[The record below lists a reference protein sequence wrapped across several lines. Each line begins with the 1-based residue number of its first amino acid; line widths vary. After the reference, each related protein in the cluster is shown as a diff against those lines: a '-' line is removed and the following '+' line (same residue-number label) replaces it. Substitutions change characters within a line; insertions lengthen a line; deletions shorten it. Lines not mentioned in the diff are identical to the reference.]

1 MLKFNLILSIFL
13 LFCSIAF
20 ADNQVDLKEKA
31 DNFYA
36 AGDCNS
42 AINIYN
48 RILENTKLTQE
59 VSIDVS
65 MKSALCNYQIN
76 NFKEAEILF
85 LKILKTYPDF
95 YEIRVKYFESQFNQS
110 KFDEVIKKLQG
121 TNSRSPFAIDEKIIL
136 ARAYIEKNE
145 DSKAYKMLYNIKNP
159 GAYKPT
165 IDFWMGVTLFHMEK
179 TDLARKMFQ
188 SSQYKSS
195 SEMWTLE
202 ASKSWLQ
209 TINDYDR
216 KFFPKFNLAFFYD
229 TNSGG
234 YSTSSGLN
242 FSPSSS
248 TSKLNDFGT
257 SATLNLDYVL
267 RKRKLSSVSVGI
279 DISQSI
285 YSKLKSYNVT
295 NQTFRVSGYNQLSQD
310 IRSDWAF
317 SVYNLK
323 YNYIYYNDYATAM
336 VGLNW
341 EAITNYTFNYTF
353 NYNKSFY
360 GVTANTMT
368 NTINLYM
375 NYRPWSPWVSL
386 STTRVKSD
394 SATIAFSTAP
404 YVSTGSLSSQ
414 YTSIGFTTGISRSL
428 EDQHSWSVFGNLT
441 QTKYVKENFP
451 SGSDPY
457 INSSMARADQLVSV
471 TAMYSLPLI
480 TTKIISS
487 FAYTFSRNTSK
498 GLQNISYDGNYTHYN
513 YQKHLFSFNS
523 LYAW

>member
-1 MLKFNLILSIFL
+1 
-13 LFCSIAF
+13 
-20 ADNQVDLKEKA
+20 
-31 DNFYA
+31 
-36 AGDCNS
+36 
-42 AINIYN
+42 
-48 RILENTKLTQE
+48 
-59 VSIDVS
+59 
-65 MKSALCNYQIN
+65 
-76 NFKEAEILF
+76 
-85 LKILKTYPDF
+85 
-95 YEIRVKYFESQFNQS
+95 
-110 KFDEVIKKLQG
+110 
-121 TNSRSPFAIDEKIIL
+121 
-136 ARAYIEKNE
+136 
-145 DSKAYKMLYNIKNP
+145 
-159 GAYKPT
+159 
-165 IDFWMGVTLFHMEK
+165 
-179 TDLARKMFQ
+179 
-188 SSQYKSS
+188 
-195 SEMWTLE
+195 
-202 ASKSWLQ
+202 
-209 TINDYDR
+209 
-216 KFFPKFNLAFFYD
+216 
-229 TNSGG
+229 
-234 YSTSSGLN
+234 
-242 FSPSSS
+242 
-248 TSKLNDFGT
+248 
-257 SATLNLDYVL
+257 
-267 RKRKLSSVSVGI
+267 
-279 DISQSI
+279 
-285 YSKLKSYNVT
+285 
-295 NQTFRVSGYNQLSQD
+295 
-310 IRSDWAF
+310 
-317 SVYNLK
+317 
-323 YNYIYYNDYATAM
+323 M